1 MFRPI
6 GSLIREIPVR
16 SKTPKAI
23 IALQVRQAARES
35 LRMVCGDLPKEVI
48 DSIKVVSFK
57 NTVLTLAASS
67 LVSSE
72 LMTRSD
78 GLINEINR
86 ALGKKIVSRLRF
98 RVG

>member
-57 NTVLTLAASS
+57 NTVLTLGASS

-72 LMTRSD
+72 LMTRSE

-86 ALGKKIVSRLRF
+86 VLGKKIVSRLRF